1 MPIVV
6 DKKVKREKILDAAI
20 KVFSQKGRSST
31 KISDLAERAGIGK
44 GTVYEYFQS
53 KDEVFAASFYH
64 FMEKFEEVISRRLFR
79 IQDPLKKLRVY
90 FSAWTEIL
98 EGDYLDYL
106 EIVLDFW
113 AEGVRKGDDSW
124 KIDLSRFYAENV
136 SVLDSLLA
144 ECVARGEVKPVDT
157 TLIASTMLGA
167 LDGLLIQW
175 VFNRDAFEIRMA
187 VDLFVDT
194 MIDGLKR
201 KA

>member
-6 DKKVKREKILDAAI
+6 DKKEKREKILDAAI

-31 KISDLAERAGIGK
+31 KIADIAEAAGIGK

-53 KDEVFAASFYH
+53 KDEVFAASFYY

-79 IQDPLKKLRVY
+79 IQDPLEKLRVY

-113 AEGVRKGDDSW
+113 AEGVRKGENSW
-124 KIDLSRFYAENV
+124 KIDLGRFYAENIA
-136 SVLDSLLA
+136 VLDSLLA
-144 ECVARGEVKPVDT
+144 ECVAKDEIKPVNT
-157 TLIASTMLGA
+157 KLIASTMLGA

-175 VFNRDAFEIRMA
+175 VFNRDVFEIRKA

-194 MIDGLKR
+194 MIDGLK
-201 KA
+201 KDG